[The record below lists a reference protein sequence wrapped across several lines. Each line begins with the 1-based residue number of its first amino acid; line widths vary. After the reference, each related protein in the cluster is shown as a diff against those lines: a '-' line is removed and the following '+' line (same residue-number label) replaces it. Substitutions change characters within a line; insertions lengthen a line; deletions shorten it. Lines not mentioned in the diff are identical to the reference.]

1 MTSNPRWLFGTAA
14 AFNFFVAAGLL
25 LLRPSMAP
33 LLQLDPIEGTNLVL
47 VNLTGGFI
55 ALFGYAYLR
64 VAIDPIAYR
73 VFIPL
78 GIIGKLIA
86 VASAVWP
93 WLSGAVTWPLPVLSS
108 ADLVFVVLFVDFLR
122 RTPPR
127 Q

>member
-1 MTSNPRWLFGTAA
+1 MTSNPRLLFGIAA
-14 AFNFFVAAGLL
+14 AFNFLVAAGLL

-33 LLQLDPIEGTNLVL
+33 LLRLDPIAGTNLIL

-64 VAIDPIAYR
+64 VAIDPVTYR
-73 VFIPL
+73 PFIPL

-93 WLSGAVTWPLPVLSS
+93 WLSGAVSWPLPVLSF
-108 ADLVFVVLFVDFLR
+108 ADLVFVVLFARYLQQTR
-122 RTPPR
+122 SR
-127 Q
+127 